1 MRGALNRLV
10 AFAKGM
16 FYEIRDDDVSG
27 LAAEVA
33 FRLLFSLPA
42 LAIFFAALSAQ
53 VARYTGVDAFDY
65 LEKQISSPAIPPSVD
80 NSINLILKAAKD
92 GGHTGVLSIGILI
105 SLWSASS
112 AVGTLIKAFNRAYD
126 VEETR
131 NFIWRRLMA
140 LLLTLGLSVL
150 MLVSF
155 LLVVVGQRLGEKT
168 ADAVGLG
175 AQFTEAWNIGRWPVI
190 FILFMAALAVLYW
203 AGPAQDLPLRFLSP
217 GALIATLLWL
227 GASWGFSLYLQVVDV
242 GNAYG
247 VLGAVVVLLFFL
259 WISSIVLI
267 VGAEVNVVADKVF
280 GHHGD
285 ETQALDST
293 RAVMP
298 LPPAKHHEPT
308 V

>member
-1 MRGALNRLV
+1 MREAPHRLY
-10 AFAKGM
+10 AFGKGM
-16 FYEIRDDDVSG
+16 FNEIRHDDVSG

-53 VARYTGVDAFDY
+53 VARYTGVDAFSY
-65 LEKQISSPAIPPSVD
+65 LQKQVSTPAIPLPVR
-80 NSINLILKAAKD
+80 NSLDLVLKAAKD
-92 GGHTGVLSIGILI
+92 GGHSGVLSIGILL

-131 NFIWRRLMA
+131 NFVWRRVMA
-140 LLLTLGLSVL
+140 LGLTLGLSLL

-155 LLVVVGQRLGEKT
+155 LLVLVGQRLGEEM
-168 ADAVGLG
+168 AAEVGLG
-175 AQFTEAWNIGRWPVI
+175 NQFTQAWNIGRWPLI
-190 FILFMAALAVLYW
+190 FILFMIALAVLYW
-203 AGPAQDLPLRFLSP
+203 AGPSQDLPLRWLSP
-217 GALIATLLWL
+217 GAVIATLLWI
-227 GASWGFSLYLQVVDV
+227 GASWTFSLYLRLVDV

-267 VGAEVNVVADKVF
+267 VGAETNVVADRVF
-280 GHHGD
+280 GNH
-285 ETQALDST
+285 ERELIPAARSEP
-293 RAVMP
+293 AP
-298 LPPAKHHEPT
+298 LPRPSSHHEPT
-308 V
+308 T